1 MPTPPVNPV
10 AIHKMVF
17 KPAHRNYEQ
26 MAGEYPEGRG
36 ENTPQSKKTRS
47 VTFRLDASVIDELQS
62 EADNREISLNVLVN
76 QILRRYSEWDR
87 FENKIGMMP
96 VPKVILSSI
105 IDKAISVAK
114 SNGIKDVDRYSDEI
128 IKQAAQIAFDLMKDS
143 VLFMKRQYNLWVVL
157 SVLEEYMKVSG
168 IKADHKLEGSRK
180 HVFIIQHEL
189 GENWSLFT
197 KELLI
202 LIFQNLANVRAEI
215 STTPNT
221 TVAEVVLR

>member
-1 MPTPPVNPV
+1 MSDDPSMSESV
-10 AIHKMVF
+10 
-17 KPAHRNYEQ
+17 
-26 MAGEYPEGRG
+26 
-36 ENTPQSKKTRS
+36 PQSKKTRS
-47 VTFRLDASVIDELQS
+47 VTFRLDSSVIDELQS

-76 QILRRYSEWDR
+76 QILKRYSEWDR

-96 VPKVILSSI
+96 VPKVILSSL

-114 SNGIKDVDRYSDEI
+114 SSGIKDIDHYRDEI
-128 IKQAAQIAFDLMKDS
+128 IKQAAQLAFGLMKDS

-157 SVLEEYMKVSG
+157 AVLEEYMKVSG

-197 KELLI
+197 KELLA
-202 LIFQNLANVRAEI
+202 LIFQNLANVRADI
-215 STTPNT
+215 NTTSNT

>member
-1 MPTPPVNPV
+1 MPDEPSPSEEVS
-10 AIHKMVF
+10 
-17 KPAHRNYEQ
+17 
-26 MAGEYPEGRG
+26 
-36 ENTPQSKKTRS
+36 QSRKTRS
-47 VTFRLDASVIDELQS
+47 VTFRLDSSVIDELQT

-76 QILRRYSEWDR
+76 QVLKRYSEWDR

-114 SNGIKDVDRYSDEI
+114 SSGVKDINRYRDDI
-128 IKQAAQIAFDLMKDS
+128 IKQAAELAFGLMKDS

-157 SVLEEYMKVSG
+157 AVLEEYMKVSG
-168 IKADHKLEGSRK
+168 IKADHKIEGSRK

-197 KELLI
+197 KELLT

-215 STTPNT
+215 NTTPNT

>member
-1 MPTPPVNPV
+1 MSEEPNL
-10 AIHKMVF
+10 
-17 KPAHRNYEQ
+17 
-26 MAGEYPEGRG
+26 PESVS
-36 ENTPQSKKTRS
+36 QSKKTRS
-47 VTFRLDASVIDELQS
+47 VTFRLDSTVIDELQT

-76 QILRRYSEWDR
+76 QILKRYSEWDR

-96 VPKVILSSI
+96 VPKVILSSL

-114 SNGIKDVDRYSDEI
+114 SSGIKDIDRYRDEI
-128 IKQAAQIAFDLMKDS
+128 IEQAAQLAFGLMKDS

-157 SVLEEYMKVSG
+157 AVLEEYMKVSG
-168 IKADHKLEGSRK
+168 IKADHKIEGSRK

-197 KELLI
+197 KELLA
-202 LIFQNLANVRAEI
+202 LIFQNLANVKAEI
-215 STTPNT
+215 NTTPNT

>member
-1 MPTPPVNPV
+1 MSD
-10 AIHKMVF
+10 
-17 KPAHRNYEQ
+17 EQ
-26 MAGEYPEGRG
+26 GISE
-36 ENTPQSKKTRS
+36 TTFQSKKTRS
-47 VTFRLDASVIDELQS
+47 VTFRLDSSVIDELQS

-76 QILRRYSEWDR
+76 QVLKRYSEWDR

-96 VPKVILSSI
+96 VPKIILSSL
-105 IDKAISVAK
+105 IDKAIAVAK
-114 SNGIKDVDRYSDEI
+114 SSGIKDVDRYRDEI
-128 IKQAAQIAFDLMKDS
+128 IKQAAQLAFGLMKDS

-197 KELLI
+197 KELLA

-221 TVAEVVLR
+221 TVAEVVLK